1 MKDGAGGGGVFFS
14 IIGPR
19 QKSQKEFWLSA
30 VFFVRG
36 QQFVLTPAQRL
47 DESTRNGFAL
57 MLGFRVND
65 LSFIERGLLIAPYM

>member
-14 IIGPR
+14 IIGPW

-47 DESTRNGFAL
+47 DESTCSRLAL
-57 MLGFRVND
+57 MFWFRVND
-65 LSFIERGLLIAPYM
+65 LSFIDRGLQIVPYM